1 MRVPP
6 LIANVGTV
14 GGAPGQRQK
23 IVVEVARLM
32 LARSAAAA
40 GVATITVPV
49 AIGWPLRQ
57 RALGHSPNADQGER
71 ETDKT
76 GACHEMAKH
85 GSDPTD
91 GSLESVKGGQERT
104 HSRHESTEERTI
116 LFRTARTFRQATAAR
131 SGKSG
136 QPSGRQL
143 IEPAY

>member
-1 MRVPP
+1 
-6 LIANVGTV
+6 LIANVGAV

-40 GVATITVPV
+40 GVAIITVPL

-104 HSRHESTEERTI
+104 RSRHESTEERTI
-116 LFRTARTFRQATAAR
+116 LFRTARTLRQGMVARVGPALRPAAYR
-131 SGKSG
+131 AS
-136 QPSGRQL
+136 L
-143 IEPAY
+143 